1 MDRRL
6 AAILAADVVGY
17 SRLMETD
24 EAGTLA
30 ALKSRRKKVLDP
42 LLARHRGRIVKT
54 TGDGVLVEFASAVHA
69 VQCAIELQKEMTAAN
84 GGVPDDRQI
93 WLRIGVNLGDVVVE
107 GSDLFGDGV
116 IVAARLE
123 ALADPGAICVSGKVH
138 DEVRGKLALAF
149 EDLGEREIKNIA
161 KPIRV
166 FQIRGG
172 PAPSANATAGV
183 ASSSRPSIAIL
194 PFTNMSGDPE
204 QQYFSDGITEDIIT
218 ELSRYR
224 SLLVIARNACF
235 QFRGPSVDIPAVRRA
250 LGVRYIVEGSVR
262 KAGNRVRVT
271 AQLIDAVSQ
280 SHIWAEK
287 YDRDIEDIFAVQ
299 DELTHAIAGTL
310 EGRVAASGAGLIGRK
325 PTEDWAAYDF
335 FLQGRSLVD
344 RYQMIE
350 AESFFARA
358 VELDPGYAHAHAWH
372 AFSLVARYWQDRNP
386 ETMRRAET
394 CARKAL
400 SLDDNDA
407 WSHQAMGL
415 VATHQWQFDL
425 AGVHYDRAMS
435 LNPNDIN
442 VAADRANWLMRVG
455 RPDEALRA
463 VEAAMRRDPFPP
475 TWIWEVRFYALYH
488 LKRYEEAIAALR
500 NMSTFPFWYHCYLAV
515 AYAQA
520 GRIEEAR
527 RAVALFLA
535 ERPDFTI
542 AVAAAVE
549 PYADETLWTHWREG
563 LRKAGMP
570 E

>member
-54 TGDGVLVEFASAVHA
+54 TGDGVLVEFASAVNA

-166 FQIRGG
+166 FQTRGG
-172 PAPSANATAGV
+172 PAPVDTTAGPV
-183 ASSSRPSIAIL
+183 PPSKPPIAVL

-224 SLLVIARNACF
+224 SLLVIARNSCF
-235 QFRGPSVDIPAVRRA
+235 QFRVPSVDIPAVRRA

-262 KAGNRVRVT
+262 KAGTRVRVT

-280 SHIWAEK
+280 SHLWAEK

-299 DELTHAIAGTL
+299 DEVTHAVAATL
-310 EGRVAASGAGLIGRK
+310 EGRVAASGVEQARRK
-325 PTEDWAAYDF
+325 PTKDWVAYDY
-335 FLQGRSLVD
+335 FLQGRERVD
-344 RYQMIE
+344 RYEMKDAE
-350 AESFFARA
+350 AFFARA
-358 VELDPGYAHAHAWH
+358 VELDPTYVHAHAWRAIALTGMYMFDEQPEMLAQ
-372 AFSLVARYWQDRNP
+372 AFASAR
-386 ETMRRAET
+386 T
-394 CARKAL
+394 AL
-400 SLDDNDA
+400 ALDEDDA
-407 WSHQAMGL
+407 WSHEAMGYAAL
-415 VATHQWQFDL
+415 RSRQPDL
-425 AGVHYDRAMS
+425 AGLHLDRALS
-435 LNPNDIN
+435 LNPNDTNI
-442 VAADRANWLMRVG
+442 VGDRANWLMYVG
-455 RPDEALRA
+455 RLDEALRSLDL
-463 VEAAMRRDPFPP
+463 AMQRDPYAA
-475 TWIWEVRFYALYH
+475 TWIWEVRGLVLYH
-488 LKRYEEAIAALR
+488 LERYDEAIASFR
-500 NMSTFPFWYHCYLAV
+500 TMSTRTRWTPACLAA

-520 GRIEEAR
+520 GQLDNAQRE
-527 RAVALFLA
+527 LA
-535 ERPDFTI
+535 NLLEVRPGACLATI
-542 AVAAAVE
+542 ASEAVYGDKRLLE
-549 PYADETLWTHWREG
+549 HWLEG
-563 LRKAGMP
+563 LRKAGLP